1 MTIDINA
8 DVSNIDVEFTPQGG
22 NTTRVAFNLN
32 FLEDN
37 LNGTRTY
44 QVTSTTP
51 VLLVD
56 VTTSNYINWPE
67 GSFISAPGYTGY
79 VSENYNT
86 AFNED
91 YNTGLDFTTT
101 FTTGDEGSGIGTVTI
116 VC

>member
-22 NTTRVAFNLN
+22 NTTRVALSNLN

-51 VLLVD
+51 VFLLM
-56 VTTSNYINWPE
+56 
-67 GSFISAPGYTGY
+67 
-79 VSENYNT
+79 
-86 AFNED
+86 
-91 YNTGLDFTTT
+91 
-101 FTTGDEGSGIGTVTI
+101 
-116 VC
+116 

>member
-22 NTTRVAFNLN
+22 NTTRVALSNLN

-37 LNGTRTY
+37 LGTRTY

-51 VLLVD
+51 FLVD

-91 YNTGLDFTTT
+91 YNTGLDFTTHLPQEMRVAV
-101 FTTGDEGSGIGTVTI
+101 GNRNY
-116 VC
+116 

>member
-1 MTIDINA
+1 MLNLLL
-8 DVSNIDVEFTPQGG
+8 NG
-22 NTTRVAFNLN
+22 NTTRVALSNLN

-91 YNTGLDFTTT
+91 YNTAILQPHLPQ
-101 FTTGDEGSGIGTVTI
+101 EMRVA
-116 VC
+116 V